1 MALISASEL
10 HKLRDVYADSLG
22 CKCKIWTY
30 SSTQDSTGLLV
41 PAAPVWANI
50 SEIACGVDPQ
60 GSSESA
66 RRDMTL
72 GVYDALLRLPLGT
85 TIATKDRVQWTESW
99 GTDLTAA
106 IVFEVAG
113 PPRQGPLGILAP
125 LKRIA

>member
-1 MALISASEL
+1 MALIGAGEI
-10 HKLRDVYADSLG
+10 HRLRHIYADSLG
-22 CKCKIWTY
+22 CKCKIWSY
-30 SSTQDSTGLLV
+30 ASTQDSTGLLV
-41 PAAPVWANI
+41 ATAPVWANI
-50 SEIACGVDPQ
+50 SEIACGIDPW

-72 GVYDALLRLPLGT
+72 GVYDALLRVPLGT

-99 GTDLTAA
+99 GADLTTP